1 MAAMLT
7 VTSVQREALRDL
19 MVYRLLVIGDRRLEA
34 ALAEGTPHEQLAA
47 EFGEDLR
54 LMQDLDWDLRK
65 RGDVVLTMRR
75 LPLELT
81 LRRMRLDAVEAQT
94 EGVQPQ
100 RPSEAKEKR
109 MARFKLAEQTCD
121 ELLSA
126 LD

>member
-7 VTSVQREALRDL
+7 ITGLQREALRDL

-34 ALAEGTPHEQLAA
+34 ALAEGTPHERLAA

-65 RGDVVLTMRR
+65 RGDVVLTVRR
-75 LPLELT
+75 APLELT

-94 EGVQPQ
+94 EDVQPQ
-100 RPSEAKEKR
+100 RPIETKEER

-121 ELLSA
+121 ELLPA
-126 LD
+126 LG